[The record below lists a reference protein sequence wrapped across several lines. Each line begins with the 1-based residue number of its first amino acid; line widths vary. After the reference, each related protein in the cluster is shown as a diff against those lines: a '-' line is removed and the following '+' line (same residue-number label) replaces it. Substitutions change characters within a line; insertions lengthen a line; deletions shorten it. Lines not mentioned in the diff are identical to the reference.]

1 MDIFSVLYIIKDNM
15 AVIKDKTLK
24 DNHDLKTI
32 KDKNEYWKIVFL
44 KTTKLTSALYLI
56 TNFLSDTEPLKI
68 ELRDKA
74 LSLLAAVHEREP
86 VGSLGYIG
94 HLIAL
99 LDIAMIGPM
108 ISVMNFSLV
117 KNEYNALQQ
126 LILAEQAQATAIPF
140 FGETKPPE
148 TPILPKTTPL
158 GESSVASSE
167 IDRRQVIIDFIKGQG
182 WSSIRDIAG
191 VVPNLSNKTVQR
203 QLQNLVRDGV
213 LKKVG
218 DRRWSRYQLV

>member
-1 MDIFSVLYIIKDNM
+1 M
-15 AVIKDKTLK
+15 AVIKDKSLK
-24 DNHDLKTI
+24 DNSDLKTI
-32 KDKNEYWKIVFL
+32 KDKNEHWRIVFL

-86 VGSLGYIG
+86 VSSLGYIG
-94 HLIAL
+94 HTIAL
-99 LDIAMIGPM
+99 LDIAMAGPM

-126 LILAEQAQATAIPF
+126 LILAEQAQATATPF

-148 TPILPKTTPL
+148 TPILPKTPVL
-158 GESSVASSE
+158 GEPPVATSE
-167 IDRRQVIIDFIKGQG
+167 VDRRQVIIDFIKGQG

-213 LKKVG
+213 LKKAG

>member
-1 MDIFSVLYIIKDNM
+1 M
-15 AVIKDKTLK
+15 AVIKDKNLK
-24 DNHDLKTI
+24 DNLDLKTI
-32 KDKNEYWKIVFL
+32 KDKNEHWRIVFL

-74 LSLLAAVHEREP
+74 LSILAAVDEREP

-99 LDIAMIGPM
+99 LDIAMVGPM

-117 KNEYNALQQ
+117 KNEYSALQQ
-126 LILAEQAQATAIPF
+126 LILAEQAEAGATPF
-140 FGETKPPE
+140 FGETKSPE
-148 TPILPKTTPL
+148 TPILPKTSVL
-158 GESSVASSE
+158 GEPPVVSSGV
-167 IDRRQVIIDFIKGQG
+167 DRRQVIIDFIKGQG